1 MSIFLIK
8 HKTNT
13 HFSEVEVTYQP
24 VLQLYQLFSKY
35 INRNISGIN
44 HFTEIIDIR
53 HAIQQVHKLKYVK
66 GDELGTSKMYIKI
79 E

>member
-8 HKTNT
+8 YKTMA
-13 HFSEVEVTYQP
+13 HFSEVEITYQP

-44 HFTEIIDIR
+44 RFTEIIDIR
-53 HAIQQVHKLKYVK
+53 HAIQQVHKLK
-66 GDELGTSKMYIKI
+66 
-79 E
+79 